1 MNNAA
6 RQAQY
11 QAEAAARLQQMRL
24 QEYPRRNNGQLYV
37 PGYRR
42 RVHSNATLGNLQR
55 AANNA
60 ARRAPLNRLADAPTP
75 GIKGWFRRTLGLE
88 GGGIKRRKTRRGRK

>member
-1 MNNAA
+1 MDNAA

-11 QAEAAARLQQMRL
+11 QAEAAARLQQMRNR
-24 QEYPRRNNGQLYV
+24 EYPRRNSEPYV

-42 RVHSNATLGNLQR
+42 RVHSNATLANLQA
-55 AANNA
+55 AANNRS
-60 ARRAPLNRLADAPTP
+60 RRAPLNRLANAPTP

-88 GGGIKRRKTRRGRK
+88 GGGSKRKTRRGRK

>member
-11 QAEAAARLQQMRL
+11 QAEAAARLEQMRL
-24 QEYPRRNNGQLYV
+24 QEYPRRNNGQPYV

-42 RVHSNATLGNLQR
+42 RVHSGATFNNMQR

-60 ARRAPLNRLADAPTP
+60 ARRAPLNRLAAAPTP

-88 GGGIKRRKTRRGRK
+88 GGRSKRRKTRRGRK

>member
-1 MNNAA
+1 MDNAA

-24 QEYPRRNNGQLYV
+24 QEYPRRNGQTYV

-42 RVHSNATLGNLQR
+42 RVHSDATLENLQR
-55 AANNA
+55 RANEA
-60 ARRAPLNRLADAPTP
+60 ARRAPLNRLAAAQQP
-75 GIKGWFRRTLGLE
+75 GFLSRIRSAIGM
-88 GGGIKRRKTRRGRK
+88 GGRRRKT